1 MTFTTAA
8 QLPLKTFPP
17 VEGVAVGEG
26 VGVGVTVGDGEG
38 VGVGLGVGVGV
49 GVAVGEGVG
58 VGVGVLVPEFRIS
71 RTLVTVACMAVLV
84 LKSVMNSHQKTPP
97 ILPA

>member
-1 MTFTTAA
+1 MG
-8 QLPLKTFPP
+8 L
-17 VEGVAVGEG
+17 AVGEG
-26 VGVGVTVGDGEG
+26 VGVAVGNGEG

-49 GVAVGEGVG
+49 AVGEGVGLAVG